1 MVRKQTKI
9 ICTIGPSSNNYETIL
24 KMANEG
30 MDIARLN
37 FSHGDHNSHLETIN
51 LIRKVEKENG
61 LNIAILLDT
70 KGPEIRLGDFEN
82 QSEEYQKGEIVTL
95 CKEKIIGNHKRFQLN
110 CKEVFDD
117 VSEGNYIL
125 INDGKQQ
132 LKVLENNGDELK
144 CEVLVDGPISSRKGC
159 NIPGVKL
166 SMPFISEND
175 DKDIRF
181 GCLNDINYIAASFT
195 RRADDILAIKK
206 ILREMNKPKINI
218 IAKIE
223 NQEGYDNLDEILE
236 CADGVMVARGDL
248 GVEVPVEK
256 VPIYQ
261 KYIIKK
267 ANEYGKPVITATQ
280 MLESMTSNPRCTRAE
295 AADVA
300 NAVLDGSD
308 GVMLSGESAAGK
320 YPIEAVKTMAAIV
333 KVSEESFNYKEH
345 LDFLKQFK
353 RNSIQD
359 AIGLA
364 ISDAS
369 LSLPISAIVV
379 FTQGGTTA
387 RVVSH
392 YRPVCP
398 IYAVT
403 FTKETVHNL
412 QDYWGV
418 KPIFSQIQNEMTND
432 DEIASAICKK
442 FGHKP
447 GELII
452 LSAGYPTGVGSA
464 NMMKIISIK

>member
-1 MVRKQTKI
+1 MLQKQTKI
-9 ICTIGPSSNNYETIL
+9 ICTIGPASNDYDTIL
-24 KMANEG
+24 KLAKEG

-37 FSHGDHNSHLETIN
+37 FSHGTHESHKETIK

-70 KGPEIRLGDFEN
+70 KGPEIRLGEFINGHED
-82 QSEEYQKGEIVTL
+82 YQKGEIVYI
-95 CKEKIIGNHKRFQLN
+95 CKEKIMGTHERFHLA

-117 VSEGNYIL
+117 VKKDDLIL

-132 LKVLENNGDELK
+132 LRILENNGEELK
-144 CEVLVDGPISSRKGC
+144 CEVLVDGQLSSKKGC

-175 DKDIRF
+175 DSDIRF
-181 GCLNDINYIAASFT
+181 GCENDVNFIAASFT
-195 RRADDILAIKK
+195 RRAEDILGIKK
-206 ILREMNKPKINI
+206 IVREMKKPKINI

-223 NQEGYDNLDEILE
+223 NQEGYDNIEEILSV
-236 CADGVMVARGDL
+236 ADGVMVARGDL
-248 GVEVPVEK
+248 GVEVATEK

-261 KYIIKK
+261 KVMIKK

-280 MLESMTSNPRCTRAE
+280 MLESMISNPRCTRAE

-300 NAVLDGSD
+300 NAVLDGCD
-308 GVMLSGESAAGK
+308 CVMLSGESAAGK

-333 KVSEESFNYKEH
+333 KSAEEAFDYREH
-345 LDFLKQFK
+345 IDWLKQFS

-387 RVVSH
+387 RVISR
-392 YRPVCP
+392 YRPICP
-398 IYAVT
+398 IYAIT
-403 FTKETVHNL
+403 FTKETQHNL

-418 KPIFSQIQNEMTND
+418 VPIISQIENDMTND

-442 FGHKP
+442 YGYKP

-452 LSAGYPTGVGSA
+452 LSAGYPTGEGSA

>member
-1 MVRKQTKI
+1 MQRKQTRI
-9 ICTIGPSSNNYETIL
+9 ICTIGPASNNYETIL
-24 KMANEG
+24 QMAKEG

-37 FSHGDHNSHLETIN
+37 FSHGTHESHRETIE

-82 QSEEYQKGEIVTL
+82 GSEDYKKGEIVTV
-95 CKEKIIGNHKRFQLN
+95 CKEEILGTHDRFTIR
-110 CKEVFDD
+110 CKELFDD
-117 VSEGNYIL
+117 VKVGNLIL

-132 LKVLENNGDELK
+132 LRIIDKTNDELK
-144 CEVLVDGPISSRKGC
+144 CEVLVDGPLSNHKGC
-159 NIPGVKL
+159 NVPGVKL
-166 SMPFISEND
+166 TMPFISEND

-181 GCLNDINYIAASFT
+181 GCEMDVNFIAASFT
-195 RRADDILAIKK
+195 RRADDILGIKR

-223 NQEGYDNLDEILE
+223 NQEGYDNIGEILD
-236 CADGVMVARGDL
+236 CADGIMVARGDL
-248 GVEVPVEK
+248 GVEVAADK

-261 KYIIKK
+261 KRLIRKS
-267 ANEYGKPVITATQ
+267 NEHGKPVITATQ

-300 NAVLDGSD
+300 NAVLDGCD
-308 GVMLSGESAAGK
+308 AVMLSGESAAGK
-320 YPIEAVKTMAAIV
+320 YPVEAVKTMAAIC
-333 KVSEESFNYKEH
+333 KSAEEAFSYRDH
-345 LDFLKQFK
+345 LDWLKQFSK
-353 RNSIQD
+353 NSIQD
-359 AIGLA
+359 AIGMA
-364 ISDAS
+364 ISDATI
-369 LSLPISAIVV
+369 SLPISAVVV

-387 RVVSH
+387 RVISR
-392 YRPVCP
+392 YRPMCP

-403 FTKETVHNL
+403 FTHQTQHAL

-418 KPIFSQIQNEMTND
+418 VPVISQVQNDMTND
-432 DEIASAICKK
+432 DEIASAVCKNYGYK
-442 FGHKP
+442 A

-452 LSAGYPTGVGSA
+452 ISAGYPTGEGSA